1 MKGFYTEVFKSLRTV
16 NFDETLPWCRKP
28 DTRQRIGGH
37 DAGLVD
43 QDCTDE
49 SSNGGGGEDDDG
61 DDYEGDDCD
70 VHGDGEG
77 MDAMPAALQM
87 EEKSWQ
93 TN

>member
-1 MKGFYTEVFKSLRTV
+1 MGFYTELFKSLGTV

-28 DTRQRIGGH
+28 DTRQRNGGP

-61 DDYEGDDCD
+61 DDYEGDDSD
-70 VHGDGEG
+70 GHGDGEW
-77 MDAMPAALQM
+77 M
-87 EEKSWQ
+87 EDI
-93 TN
+93 